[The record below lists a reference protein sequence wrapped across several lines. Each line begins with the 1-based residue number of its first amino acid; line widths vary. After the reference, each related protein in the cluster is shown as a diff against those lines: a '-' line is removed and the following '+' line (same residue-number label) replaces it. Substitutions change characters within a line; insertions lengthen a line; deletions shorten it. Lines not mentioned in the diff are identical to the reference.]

1 MERPGPDTVTQLAG
15 TVLQIHPHGRAP
27 LALQGLFL
35 AHDLRA
41 QGDPAQPYVYTN
53 FISSLDGRISEV
65 DPGGRR
71 RVPPA
76 TANARDWRLY
86 LELLAQA
93 DVVLT
98 TARHLRAVAAGRQP
112 PPGLQEA
119 AAHGLTE
126 WRVARGL
133 TPEPAIAAVSE
144 QLRVPVR
151 DVLRRCGGPL
161 HLLTHQGVP
170 DARARALEDEGA
182 DVLRVGA
189 SPMLSAVE
197 VLAGLTARG
206 YRNIYSIAGPRVLH
220 TLLAGGV
227 LDRLYLTIAQ
237 VVLGGEG
244 DTMMP
249 DVALDTPAGFTLEA
263 MYLDPHAP
271 PGVGQML
278 MTLQRARTI
287 DQAHTASGTHA
298 HRA

>member
-1 MERPGPDTVTQLAG
+1 MQRSASGLLTQPSG
-15 TVLQIHPHGRAP
+15 TVLQILPRRRAG
-27 LALQGLFL
+27 LALRGLYL
-35 AHDLRA
+35 AHALRA
-41 QGDPAQPYVYTN
+41 QGDPAQPFVYTN
-53 FISSLDGRISEV
+53 FIASLDGRISEV
-65 DPGGRR
+65 GPAGRR

-112 PPGLQEA
+112 PPGLREA
-119 AAHGLTE
+119 AAEGLIE
-126 WRVARGL
+126 WRVAHGL

-144 QLRVPVR
+144 QLQIPVR
-151 DVLRRCGGPL
+151 DVLSRCNGPL
-161 HLLTHQGVP
+161 HLLTHRGVA
-170 DARARALEDEGA
+170 DTRAQALEADGA

-189 SPMLSAVE
+189 SPMLSAAE

-206 YRNIYSIAGPRVLH
+206 YRNVYSIAGPRVLH
-220 TLLAGGV
+220 TLLAGGA

-237 VVLGGEG
+237 LILGGGG
-244 DTMMP
+244 DTLMP
-249 DVALDTPAGFTLEA
+249 DDVLDTPAGFTLQA

-278 MTLQRARTI
+278 MTLHNA
-287 DQAHTASGTHA
+287 AS
-298 HRA
+298 